1 MNRRRARRRHAALL
15 RDLPA
20 PAPFDAREL
29 CRQVAALRRRP
40 IRLLPM
46 TGLDDVCGLWI
57 ATDTADLIFHES
69 GTSPPHQDHIV
80 LHELAH
86 LLCDHRSASVTPAEL
101 SRVLLPNLD
110 PDVVRRVLLPNLDPD
125 VVRRVLGRAGYTT
138 EEEWEAET
146 LASLIRQRDTPATT
160 FTGRLRDALDG
171 GRHG

>member
-1 MNRRRARRRHAALL
+1 MNRRRVRRRHAALL

-29 CRQVAALRRRP
+29 CRQVAARRRRP

-86 LLCDHRSASVTPAEL
+86 LLCDHRSARVTPAEL
-101 SRVLLPNLD
+101 ARVLLPHLD
-110 PDVVRRVLLPNLDPD
+110 PE
-125 VVRRVLGRAGYTT
+125 VVRRVLGRSGYTT
-138 EEEWEAET
+138 EEEREAET

-160 FTGRLRDALDG
+160 FTGRLRDALEG

>member
-86 LLCDHRSASVTPAEL
+86 LLCDHRSASVTPADL
-101 SRVLLPNLD
+101 TRVLLPH
-110 PDVVRRVLLPNLDPD
+110 LDPD
-125 VVRRVLGRAGYTT
+125 VVRRVLGRAAYTT

-160 FTGRLRDALDG
+160 VTGRLRDALDG